1 METSTRIPCFLA
13 ALLGLALV
21 AVAAVPTPAG
31 ADYTSRAAAL
41 HARLFTIDAHLDTPT
56 FSLIH
61 TGWDFGQRHDPAID
75 YSQIDL
81 PRMREGGLKAAFFA
95 VWLDQGPRTPAALR
109 AAGDRARR
117 IILKTR
123 ETITRNADMCELALT
138 ADDGSRIAVAGKR
151 AIYLSLENGYAIG
164 KDLSLLTTYQQLGV
178 RMAGITH
185 WKNNDLGDSSTDE
198 KPEWNG
204 LSPLGRDYVRECNRL
219 GLVIDAS
226 HVSDAAL
233 REVLAIS
240 RAPIVLSHSGC
251 KALND
256 HPRNIDD
263 ELLRALAAK
272 GGVIHF
278 NALDRFVVPLPKE
291 PAFAAAEQ
299 EFEKTYLG
307 RELSDAE
314 IAVAEREWQKLVQR
328 FYPVPRATLDDY
340 LRHFAHAIKVAGI
353 DHVGIGTDMDGGGR
367 LIGLQDASDYP
378 KITLALL
385 QRGYSE
391 ADIAKIWGGNTL
403 RVLRAAEDCARSLQR
418 PQSSADSAKPI
429 DKS

>member
-1 METSTRIPCFLA
+1 MNVFKLIPCFLTA
-13 ALLGLALV
+13 WCG
-21 AVAAVPTPAG
+21 VAAMTLAAASTPAD
-31 ADYTSRAAAL
+31 ADLAARAAAL
-41 HARLFTIDAHLDTPT
+41 HQRLFTVDAHLDTPT

-95 VWLDQGPRTPAALR
+95 VWLDQGPRTPVALR
-109 AAGDRARR
+109 AACDRARR

-123 ETITRNADMCELALT
+123 ETISRHAGMCELALS
-138 ADDGSRIAVAGKR
+138 ADDGPRIAATGRR

-185 WKNNDLGDSSTDE
+185 WKNNDLDDSSTDE

-226 HVSDAAL
+226 HASDAAL

-251 KALND
+251 RALCD
-256 HPRNIDD
+256 HVRNVDD
-263 ELLRALAAK
+263 DLLRKVAAH
-272 GGVIHF
+272 GGVIH
-278 NALDRFVVPLPKE
+278 LDAVANYVVKKSKD
-291 PAFAAAEQ
+291 PAFAAAEEQ
-299 EFEKTYLG
+299 FEKSYAG

-314 IAVAEREWQKLVQR
+314 IAGQERAWQALLQR
-328 FYPVPRATLDDY
+328 FFPVPHATLDDFVK
-340 LRHFAHAIKVAGI
+340 HVVHAIEVAGI
-353 DHVGIGTDMDGGGR
+353 DHVGIGTDFDGGGR
-367 LIGLQDASDYP
+367 LAGLQDAGDYP

-385 QRGYSE
+385 RRGYSE